1 VCQLLENS
9 SYNETVTMGSN
20 VNILICSYS
29 VPLPPPQKKQKT
41 NKHKTIV
48 STKKYA
54 AIIFCFQV
62 HKIQQYGNET
72 EDCKWFRL
80 TPLDTE
86 LTAKATPDE
95 VI

>member
-20 VNILICSYS
+20 VDILICSYT
-29 VPLPPPQKKQKT
+29 VPCKEK
-41 NKHKTIV
+41 NIV

-54 AIIFCFQV
+54 ASIFFQV

-95 VI
+95 II